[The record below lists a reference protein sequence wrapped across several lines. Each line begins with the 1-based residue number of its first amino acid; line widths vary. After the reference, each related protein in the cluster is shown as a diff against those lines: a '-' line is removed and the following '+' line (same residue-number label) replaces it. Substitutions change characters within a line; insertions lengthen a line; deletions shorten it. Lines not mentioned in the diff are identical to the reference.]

1 MINQSEEE
9 QWLVLKDDGPI
20 WDVGPIEKLSD
31 FLSPREG
38 GFAVV
43 YIVLKGPWAIA

>member
-1 MINQSEEE
+1 MVNQSEEE

-20 WDVGPIEKLSD
+20 WDVGPIKELGD

-38 GFAVV
+38 GFAGVD
-43 YIVLKGPWAIA
+43 IVL